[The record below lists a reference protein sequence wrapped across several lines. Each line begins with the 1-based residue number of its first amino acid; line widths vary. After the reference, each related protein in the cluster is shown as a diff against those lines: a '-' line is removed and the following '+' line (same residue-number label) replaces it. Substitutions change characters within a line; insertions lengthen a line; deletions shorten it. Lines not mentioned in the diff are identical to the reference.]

1 MNTTMT
7 HRERMR
13 ACLAGEPTDLVPVAL
28 WRHFP
33 VDDQTP
39 ETLAAATLHWQ
50 RVYDFDFVKVTPASS
65 FCLKDWGADDV
76 WEGHTEGTRRYTK
89 RVITRPEDWARLPEL
104 DPTSRHLAAQLE
116 CLRLVRAG
124 LDPETPFIQTVFSPL
139 AQAKNLAG
147 NDTLLAHLRLY
158 PDAVMHGIETIARTT
173 RRFVEAALETG
184 IDGIFYAVQH
194 AQASLLSA
202 DEYKTFGIPF
212 DQQVIES
219 AKDFGLNVLHL
230 HGRDIPS
237 SLFSTLS
244 SLFPVV
250 NWHDRETA
258 PSLKEAQKTCEVS
271 ETSQV
276 FCGGLRQDTL
286 ALGNPAQVQQEAEDA
301 IAQTGGRRLILS
313 TGCVVPVIA
322 SHGNLSAVIS
332 PSRSTPRGVPVREGV
347 GG

>member
-1 MNTTMT
+1 MC
-7 HRERMR
+7 
-13 ACLAGEPTDLVPVAL
+13 ACLAGVPTDRVPVAL

-33 VDDQTP
+33 VDDQSP
-39 ETLAAATLHWQ
+39 ETLAAATLQWQ

-104 DPTSRHLAAQLE
+104 DPTSKHLAAQLE

-147 NDTLLAHLRLY
+147 NEMLLAHLRLY
-158 PDAVMHGIETIARTT
+158 PDSVMKGLETIARTT

-194 AQASLLSA
+194 AQASLLSVE
-202 DEYKTFGIPF
+202 EYKTFGLLF
-212 DQQVIES
+212 DQQVIEP
-219 AKDFGLNVLHL
+219 AKNSWLNVLHI
-230 HGRDIPS
+230 HGHDIHY
-237 SLFSTLS
+237 SLLS
-244 SLFPVV
+244 ALSFPIV
-250 NWHDRETA
+250 NWHDRETFPTLA
-258 PSLKEAQKTCEVS
+258 EAQTLYNGIL
-271 ETSQV
+271 
-276 FCGGLRQDTL
+276 CGGLRQDTL
-286 ALGNPAQVQQEAEDA
+286 ALGNPAQVQEETRDA
-301 IAQTGGRRLILS
+301 IEQTRGRRFILS

-322 SHGNLSAVIS
+322 SHGNILA
-332 PSRSTPRGVPVREGV
+332 SRHCEER
-347 GG
+347 